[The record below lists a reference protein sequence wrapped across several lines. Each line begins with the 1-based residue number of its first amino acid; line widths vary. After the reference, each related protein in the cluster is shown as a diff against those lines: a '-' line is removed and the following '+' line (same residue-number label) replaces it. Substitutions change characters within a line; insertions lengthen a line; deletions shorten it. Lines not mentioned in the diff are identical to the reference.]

1 MPHHRG
7 RGGQVVVGQVEAA
20 DRGHVGK
27 GRGRDEGQLVG
38 GHVEAD
44 QRHQGEAGQDG
55 EGGVG
60 QIQPLQTK
68 L

>member
-7 RGGQVVVGQVEAA
+7 RGGQVVVGQVETA
-20 DRGHVGK
+20 DRAHVGE

-44 QRHQGEAGQDG
+44 QGDEGEAGQDG
-55 EGGVG
+55 EGGVR
-60 QIQPLQTK
+60 QVQSLQTK